1 MMIGLIPSSRFQLF
15 GPTSKCLFHTAA
27 LLRAEESGSKLTK
40 EQLRKREIRRAAR
53 RKVEAKQP
61 AHTHPLY
68 LPTPLALRYLRAVEV
83 GYPASQ
89 QVITVTTSVVADR
102 GNPPLAGNVSL
113 PSPLKDVL
121 VAVFSNDEQQLSMA
135 RDKFRCHLVGGSDII
150 AKIKEGEIPVD
161 FDKAFATP
169 DIAQELTSQV
179 ARILG
184 PRQVLPMAK
193 RGTVAS
199 DLEPLIKDSFGSIPF
214 RQKGNSIS
222 LAVAKCEF
230 SDRQILENLLAV
242 QAALKEAV
250 SNQKAKRPS
259 ILGRTTLTTTH
270 GPGIVIDLV

>member
-1 MMIGLIPSSRFQLF
+1 MIGLIPSTRFQLF
-15 GPTSKCLFHTAA
+15 GTTSKCLFHTAA
-27 LLRAEESGSKLTK
+27 SLRAEGSGSKLSK
-40 EQLRKREIRRAAR
+40 DQLRKRELRRASR
-53 RKVEAKQP
+53 RKAEAKKP

-68 LPTPLALRYLRAVEV
+68 LPIPLALRYLRAVEV
-83 GYPASQ
+83 GHPASQ
-89 QVITVTTSVVADR
+89 QVLTVTTSVVADR
-102 GNPPLAGNVSL
+102 GNPALAGNVSL

-135 RDKFRCHLVGGSDII
+135 KDKFRCHLVGGSDIV
-150 AKIKEGEIPVD
+150 AKIKQGEIPVD

-169 DIAQELTSQV
+169 DITQELTSQV

-184 PRQVLPMAK
+184 PKQVLPMAK
-193 RGTVAS
+193 KGTVSS

-222 LAVAKCEF
+222 LAVGRCEF

-242 QAALKEAV
+242 QAAFKDSV

-259 ILGRTTLTTTH
+259 ILGRTTLSTTH

>member
-1 MMIGLIPSSRFQLF
+1 MLGFMPFSRSYLSGATKRCFLH
-15 GPTSKCLFHTAA
+15 TSAIMK
-27 LLRAEESGSKLTK
+27 AEETASKLSK
-40 EQLRKREIRRAAR
+40 DQLRKRELRRAAQ
-53 RKVEAKQP
+53 RKVQAKKP
-61 AHTHPLY
+61 AHMHPLY
-68 LPTPLALRYLRAVEV
+68 MPTSLALRYLRAVEV
-83 GYPASQ
+83 GYPQSQ
-89 QVITVTTSVVADR
+89 QIITVTTDVVAER
-102 GNPPLAGNVSL
+102 GNSPLAGNVSL

-121 VAVFSNDEQQLSMA
+121 VAVFSNDEQQLQMA
-135 RDKFRCHLVGGSDII
+135 REKYRCHLVGGSDII
-150 AKIKEGEIPVD
+150 PKIKQGEIPVD

-169 DIAQELTSQV
+169 DIAAELTSQV

-193 RGTVAS
+193 RGTVAA

-214 RQKGNSIS
+214 RQKGNTVS

-259 ILGRTTLTTTH
+259 ILGKTTLTTTH

>member
-1 MMIGLIPSSRFQLF
+1 MLGLLPSSRSQLLLY
-15 GPTSKCLFHTAA
+15 SRRCLLHTGGV
-27 LLRAEESGSKLTK
+27 LRAEETTSKLSK
-40 EQLRKREIRRAAR
+40 DQLKKRELRRAAQ
-53 RKVEAKQP
+53 RKVEAKKP

-68 LPTPLALRYLRAVEV
+68 MPTPLALRYLRAVEV
-83 GYPASQ
+83 GYPLSQ
-89 QVITVTTSVVADR
+89 QVITVTTDVVADR
-102 GNPPLAGNVSL
+102 GNAPLAGNVSL

-121 VAVFSNDEQQLSMA
+121 VAVFSNDEQQLQMA
-135 RDKFRCHLVGGSDII
+135 REKFRCHLVGGSELIP
-150 AKIKEGEIPVD
+150 KIKEGQIPVD

-169 DIAQELTSQV
+169 DVIPELTSQV

-199 DLEPLIKDSFGSIPF
+199 DLEPLIKNSFGSIPF
-214 RQKGNSIS
+214 RQKGNTVS
-222 LAVAKCEF
+222 LAVARCEF
-230 SDRQILENLLAV
+230 SDRQVLENLLAV
-242 QAALKEAV
+242 QTALKEAA